1 MYICCPVSNCS
12 SERSFSAL
20 KRIKSFL
27 RSRSTDE
34 RLNSIAILNIESDIT
49 KGLDYDDITNE
60 FSFFK
65 ARKKNINFKYLMFCI
80 IVDNN

>member
-1 MYICCPVSNCS
+1 
-12 SERSFSAL
+12 
-20 KRIKSFL
+20 L

-49 KGLDYDDITNE
+49 KGLDYDDIINE

-65 ARKKNINFKYLMFCI
+65 ARKKNVNFKYLMFCI
-80 IVDNN
+80 IVDDN